1 MNAPVNTAV
10 NPIGIHDITF
20 ATGHHSF
27 ALETLADKHGID
39 VGKFHKGIG
48 QEVMSQPAAD
58 EDIVTIAATAA
69 KRIIDRNGTDG
80 IRTLLFATESGV
92 DQSKSAGVYVHGL
105 LGLPAQVRTIE
116 MKQACYSGVG
126 ALQVALGIVAR
137 NPQEKVL
144 VVASDVARY
153 DLNSG
158 GEPTQG
164 AAAAAFLVQVNPGI
178 LAVEP
183 ASGVYTYDVQD
194 FWRPNDRHTALVDG
208 KLSIDAY
215 LNAVR
220 GAYDDFIDHSGADF
234 AAIDRFCY
242 HQPFTKMAVKA
253 HMALREHVGLSAD
266 KAETAAELETTMHY
280 NRMIGNSYTASVF
293 LALMSLL
300 ETESGDLAG
309 KRVGVLS
316 YGSGAV
322 AEFFTGTIVDG
333 YQKLLHADEHKKAL
347 DSREPLTYDA
357 YRDLHPGTRVA
368 DITDYDTPEVTDAPF
383 RFAGVKDHSRIYQRR

>member
-1 MNAPVNTAV
+1 M
-10 NPIGIHDITF
+10 
-20 ATGHHSF
+20 
-27 ALETLADKHGID
+27 
-39 VGKFHKGIG
+39 
-48 QEVMSQPAAD
+48 
-58 EDIVTIAATAA
+58 
-69 KRIIDRNGTDG
+69 
-80 IRTLLFATESGV
+80 
-92 DQSKSAGVYVHGL
+92 
-105 LGLPAQVRTIE
+105 
-116 MKQACYSGVG
+116 
-126 ALQVALGIVAR
+126 
-137 NPQEKVL
+137 
-144 VVASDVARY
+144 
-153 DLNSG
+153 
-158 GEPTQG
+158 
-164 AAAAAFLVQVNPGI
+164 
-178 LAVEP
+178 
-183 ASGVYTYDVQD
+183 QD

-215 LNAVR
+215 LDAVR
-220 GAYDDFIDHSGADF
+220 GAYDDFIDHGGADF

-300 ETESGDLAG
+300 ETESDDLAG

-333 YQKLLHADEHKKAL
+333 YQKRLHADEHKKAL